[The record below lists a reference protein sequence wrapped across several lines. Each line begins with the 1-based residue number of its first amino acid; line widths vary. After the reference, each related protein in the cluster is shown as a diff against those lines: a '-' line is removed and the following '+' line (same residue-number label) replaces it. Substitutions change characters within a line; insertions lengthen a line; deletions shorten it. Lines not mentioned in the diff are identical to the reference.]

1 MWNKAKCSVTQL
13 LQCQGCVSDH
23 ADWAVIMAAEVHHPK
38 EPALDQAIK
47 RGLHWGFVYS
57 AKQRITYVKEQR
69 EVSGQVFLSI
79 EKFSW
84 QESRPTHASAAPL
97 PSSSCQCI
105 IPAGC
110 LTIGAS
116 LANQENTSKA
126 NSHRSVTKANR
137 GRLHLCASVCLSAST
152 KSCSPAQQVSH

>member
-1 MWNKAKCSVTQL
+1 MVSEHPRAQL
-13 LQCQGCVSDH
+13 LLSISGNALETENILRYH
-23 ADWAVIMAAEVHHPK
+23 FPK
-38 EPALDQAIK
+38 RMKGTQVVK
-47 RGLHWGFVYS
+47 GGLHWDFVFS

-69 EVSGQVFLSI
+69 EVLGQVSLSI
-79 EKFSW
+79 EKLSW

-105 IPAGC
+105 IPVGC

-137 GRLHLCASVCLSAST
+137 GLLHLCASVCLSAIT